1 MNKQDKTVK
10 QDKKVSRALAEHV
23 EYPMSLKNAT
33 PELMKFMINKIG
45 YRCEDQSEFG
55 GNAYNVDPVDL
66 LDTEINDL
74 GNEDIMDT
82 MHLLY
87 HTPENISVEEIDQFI
102 KNALNTKKYHLIWV
116 TSYKEDATI
125 YSDEE
130 GFEKALKHVDE
141 WDFAKYRVLPISDLG
156 DVGILVA
163 CTE

>member
-1 MNKQDKTVK
+1 
-10 QDKKVSRALAEHV
+10 
-23 EYPMSLKNAT
+23 
-33 PELMKFMINKIG
+33 
-45 YRCEDQSEFG
+45 
-55 GNAYNVDPVDL
+55 
-66 LDTEINDL
+66 
-74 GNEDIMDT
+74 MDT